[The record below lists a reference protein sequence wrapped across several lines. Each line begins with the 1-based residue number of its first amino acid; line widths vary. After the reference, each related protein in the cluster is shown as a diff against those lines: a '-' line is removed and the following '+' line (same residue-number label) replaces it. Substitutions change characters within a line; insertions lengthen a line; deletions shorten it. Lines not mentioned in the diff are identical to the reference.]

1 MLEAF
6 SWEEIGSSFMILFAI
21 IGVLS
26 NIPVII
32 EVKKKFGKKLSAF
45 RSVLFASLIMFCFL
59 IFGENV
65 LSFIGVDIKSFAVA
79 GALVLFTIALEMV
92 LDIKIG
98 GKNQDN
104 INMEQQQNR
113 SDPSIVPLAFPLI
126 AGAGSMTTILSLK
139 AQYQE
144 LNIGISIF
152 LNMIL
157 VYFTLTT
164 TDQIEKILGPGGIAV
179 MKKLFGIILLSIA
192 IKLFTNNLKYLFAL

>member
-1 MLEAF
+1 
-6 SWEEIGSSFMILFAI
+6 
-21 IGVLS
+21 
-26 NIPVII
+26 
-32 EVKKKFGKKLSAF
+32 
-45 RSVLFASLIMFCFL
+45 
-59 IFGENV
+59 
-65 LSFIGVDIKSFAVA
+65 
-79 GALVLFTIALEMV
+79 
-92 LDIKIG
+92 
-98 GKNQDN
+98 
-104 INMEQQQNR
+104 
-113 SDPSIVPLAFPLI
+113 
-126 AGAGSMTTILSLK
+126 MTTILSLK